1 MGRGDPQRNPHSKR
15 PVPIAQTCQ
24 TAIALQY
31 EGKLDQAAE
40 LYRLILR
47 HERDHF
53 DALNNLGAIRA
64 QKGFAAEAEKLF
76 RRALRQ
82 RPQSPETHYNLALA
96 LGALNRPR
104 DSASHMERAAALGFA
119 AAVKARDDANPGA
132 SVMRDFNA
140 ALVYQQQGN
149 SREAERLYRAVLGRD
164 PLNFEALNNLGV
176 LYVKVDRYGE
186 AAAVLARA
194 VEQRPSSAEAHHSL
208 AMALR
213 MLNRYE
219 EATVPA
225 RRAIAIRPDYAEAH
239 TNLGFA
245 LFGLRRLDEALT
257 SIERAIALKPD
268 FAPAYADLGQTL
280 AALGRLDEA
289 RTAFENAIARD
300 PSQPGFYQLLGHLKR
315 FAADDPQL
323 AAMEA
328 FAGDPD
334 RLSPGQQLVLHFGLG
349 KAYSDLGRYE
359 QSFGHLLEGNRL
371 MRQRIVYDEPLHLN
385 WLERIRAVF
394 TPELMRMKA
403 GQGDPTDVPVFIIGM
418 PRSGSTLIEQILASH
433 PMVSDRGELRQLKQ
447 LAERLEGPP
456 GTTERY
462 PEVMPLVSAERLRAL
477 GRDYRDALGADA
489 PGVKRITDKMPS
501 NFAFAGLV
509 ALALPNARI
518 IHTRRNPLDTCLSCF
533 SLLFAGDQQPQTYD
547 LGELGRYFR
556 TYETLM
562 EHWRAL
568 LPPGMMLEVD
578 YEDVVA
584 DLEGQAR
591 RLIAHCGLPWD
602 DACLDFHRTDRRI
615 MTASFA
621 QVRQPLYR
629 NSIARSRPYMHLLGP
644 LLDALAGKG

>member
-1 MGRGDPQRNPHSKR
+1 MGRGDPQRNPPSKR
-15 PVPIAQTCQ
+15 PVPIAETCQ

-47 HERDHF
+47 QEHGHF

-96 LGALNRPR
+96 LGALNRPG
-104 DSASHMERAAALGFA
+104 DSAAHMERAAALGFA

-140 ALVYQQQGN
+140 ALAYQQQGN
-149 SREAERLYRAVLGRD
+149 SREAERLNLALAARD
-164 PLNFEALNNLGV
+164 PLNFEASNNLGV
-176 LYVKVDRYGE
+176 LYVKEDRYGGE
-186 AAAVLARA
+186 AATVLARA

-213 MLNRYE
+213 MLNCYE
-219 EATVPA
+219 EATVHA

-257 SIERAIALKPD
+257 SIERAIARAG
-268 FAPAYADLGQTL
+268 FAPAYADLGETL

-289 RTAFENAIARD
+289 RTAFETAIARD

-328 FAGDPD
+328 FAGDPTAVARTAARAAFRD
-334 RLSPGQQLVLHFGLG
+334 RQSLCRSRTPRTVLRSPARRQP
-349 KAYSDLGRYE
+349 SD
-359 QSFGHLLEGNRL
+359 
-371 MRQRIVYDEPLHLN
+371 RQRIVYDEAPLLN

-394 TPELMRMKA
+394 TPKLMRMKA
-403 GQGDPTDVPVFIIGM
+403 GQGDPTDVPVFIVGM

-433 PMVSDRGELRQLKQ
+433 PMVSDRGDSDSSSGHR
-447 LAERLEGPP
+447 RLEGPP
-456 GTTERY
+456 GTRTLSRSDATGER
-462 PEVMPLVSAERLRAL
+462 RAP
-477 GRDYRDALGADA
+477 AGA
-489 PGVKRITDKMPS
+489 
-501 NFAFAGLV
+501 
-509 ALALPNARI
+509 
-518 IHTRRNPLDTCLSCF
+518 
-533 SLLFAGDQQPQTYD
+533 
-547 LGELGRYFR
+547 
-556 TYETLM
+556 
-562 EHWRAL
+562 
-568 LPPGMMLEVD
+568 
-578 YEDVVA
+578 
-584 DLEGQAR
+584 
-591 RLIAHCGLPWD
+591 
-602 DACLDFHRTDRRI
+602 
-615 MTASFA
+615 
-621 QVRQPLYR
+621 
-629 NSIARSRPYMHLLGP
+629 RP
-644 LLDALAGKG
+644 

>member
-1 MGRGDPQRNPHSKR
+1 MGRGDPQRNPPSKR
-15 PVPIAQTCQ
+15 PVPIAETCQ

-47 HERDHF
+47 QEHGHF

-96 LGALNRPR
+96 LGALNRPG
-104 DSASHMERAAALGFA
+104 DSAAHMERAAALGFA

-140 ALVYQQQGN
+140 ALAYQQQGN
-149 SREAERLYRAVLGRD
+149 SREAERLYLAVLARD
-164 PLNFEALNNLGV
+164 PLNFEASNNLGV
-176 LYVKVDRYGE
+176 LYVKEDRYGE
-186 AAAVLARA
+186 AATVLARA

-213 MLNRYE
+213 MLNCYE
-219 EATVPA
+219 EATVHA

-289 RTAFENAIARD
+289 RTAFETAIARD

-334 RLSPGQQLVLHFGLG
+334 RLSPGQQLVLHFGIG
-349 KAYSDLGRYE
+349 KAYADLGRHE
-359 QSFGHLLEGNRL
+359 QSFAHLLEGNRL
-371 MRQRIVYDEPLHLN
+371 MRQRIVYDEAPLLN

-403 GQGDPTDVPVFIIGM
+403 GQGDPTDVPVFIVGM

-433 PMVSDRGELRQLKQ
+433 PMVSDRGEFRQLKQ

-477 GRDYRDALGADA
+477 GRDYRDALGAD
-489 PGVKRITDKMPS
+489 PPVVKRITDKMPS
-501 NFAFAGLV
+501 NFAFAGLI

-533 SLLFAGDQQPQTYD
+533 SLLFSGGQQPQTYD

-602 DACLDFHRTDRRI
+602 EACLNFHRTDRRI

-644 LLDALAGKG
+644 LLDALAGNG